1 MSGGCADEGLPETV
15 ASDRRP
21 CGSAE
26 GLYGAGMRYRQ
37 NHSCRVPRMRQSL
50 RRPGSGHAAAEGFV
64 VSVESSV
71 KPSAARIVAFSGSAK
86 RPSRTRILV
95 EALGAELGRLRGIDL
110 AVYDLMDAGPG
121 LGATQRDALSA
132 PALRLV
138 EAIEG
143 ADALIVGTPVY
154 QGGYAGLFKHVFD
167 FVDPAR
173 MIGMPVALTA
183 TGGGL
188 RHALVVEHGLR
199 PLFGFFAAHVAPTS
213 VYAGSDDLVDGRI
226 VDETVAAR
234 IRAAAAELAALLD
247 VARTAAPGASD

>member
-1 MSGGCADEGLPETV
+1 M
-15 ASDRRP
+15 
-21 CGSAE
+21 
-26 GLYGAGMRYRQ
+26 
-37 NHSCRVPRMRQSL
+37 
-50 RRPGSGHAAAEGFV
+50 

-71 KPSAARIVAFSGSAK
+71 KPSRARVVAFSGSAK

-121 LGATQRDALSA
+121 LGATQRDDLSA
-132 PALRLV
+132 PAARLI
-138 EAIEG
+138 EAIEA

-226 VDETVAAR
+226 VDETVAVR
-234 IRAAAAELAALLD
+234 LRAAAAELDALLD
-247 VARTAAPGASD
+247 VSRTAASGPNG

>member
-1 MSGGCADEGLPETV
+1 
-15 ASDRRP
+15 
-21 CGSAE
+21 
-26 GLYGAGMRYRQ
+26 
-37 NHSCRVPRMRQSL
+37 MRQSVG
-50 RRPGSGHAAAEGFV
+50 RPGSGRAAAEGFV

-71 KPSAARIVAFSGSAK
+71 KPSRARVVAFSGSAK
-86 RPSRTRILV
+86 RPSR
-95 EALGAELGRLRGIDL
+95 GIDL
-110 AVYDLMDAGPG
+110 AVYDLIDAGPG
-121 LGATQRDALSA
+121 LGATQRDDLSA
-132 PALRLV
+132 PAARLI
-138 EAIEG
+138 EAIEA

-226 VDETVAAR
+226 VDETVSVR
-234 IRAAAAELAALLD
+234 LRAAAAELSALLD
-247 VARTAAPGASD
+247 VSRTAASGTSA

>member
-1 MSGGCADEGLPETV
+1 MSIE
-15 ASDRRP
+15 SN
-21 CGSAE
+21 SK
-26 GLYGAGMRYRQ
+26 AGIA
-37 NHSCRVPRMRQSL
+37 RV
-50 RRPGSGHAAAEGFV
+50 
-64 VSVESSV
+64 
-71 KPSAARIVAFSGSAK
+71 VAFSGSAS

-110 AVYDLMDAGPG
+110 AVYDLIDAGPG
-121 LGATQRDALSA
+121 LGATQRDALT
-132 PALRLV
+132 PAAARLIA
-138 EAIEG
+138 AIEG

-173 MIGMPVALTA
+173 MAGMPVALTA

-213 VYAGSDDLVDGRI
+213 VYAGSDDLVDGH
-226 VDETVAAR
+226 VVNETVASR
-234 IRAAAAELAALLD
+234 LGSAATELAALLD
-247 VARTAAPGASD
+247 VTRSAGASA

>member
-1 MSGGCADEGLPETV
+1 
-15 ASDRRP
+15 
-21 CGSAE
+21 
-26 GLYGAGMRYRQ
+26 MRYRPLAR
-37 NHSCRVPRMRQSL
+37 SAREPRARYLGGPASGRPALERVPVSTESKQK
-50 RRPGSGHAAAEGFV
+50 PGL
-64 VSVESSV
+64 
-71 KPSAARIVAFSGSAK
+71 ARVVAFSGSAK
-86 RPSRTRILV
+86 RPSRTRHLV
-95 EALGAELGRLRGIDL
+95 EALGAELERLRRIDL
-110 AVYDLMDAGPG
+110 TVYDLIDAGPG
-121 LGATQRDALSA
+121 LGVTLRDDLS
-132 PALRLV
+132 PAAAGLI

-173 MIGMPVALTA
+173 MAGMPVALTA

-234 IRAAAAELAALLD
+234 LNAAATELAALLD
-247 VARTAAPGASD
+247 VKRISEARASA

>member
-1 MSGGCADEGLPETV
+1 M
-15 ASDRRP
+15 
-21 CGSAE
+21 
-26 GLYGAGMRYRQ
+26 
-37 NHSCRVPRMRQSL
+37 
-50 RRPGSGHAAAEGFV
+50 

-71 KPSAARIVAFSGSAK
+71 KPSRARVVAFSGSAK

-110 AVYDLMDAGPG
+110 AVYDLIDAGPG
-121 LGATQRDALSA
+121 LGATQRDDLSA
-132 PALRLV
+132 PAARLI
-138 EAIEG
+138 EAIEA

-213 VYAGSDDLVDGRI
+213 IYAGPDCIANDAVLDPAIGNRI
-226 VDETVAAR
+226 
-234 IRAAAAELAALLD
+234 AAAASELSALID
-247 VARTAAPGASD
+247 VARAAKAGAAA